1 MSLISSWQW
10 WLQKKPHS
18 QEGEVTAGLQ
28 SNGFLEEV
36 ISKVVVDPPATTS
49 LRWSSVY
56 RILQRKYTWC
66 RVKFESTLH
75 ETELCK
81 DVIKMLLL
89 IAFSGRLFSF
99 QKWWQVFKVWISI
112 ETILYYLPHPIFHHG
127 SLFWETARQGCRRI
141 RKRWCWARCPPD
153 WPFAAWFEGL
163 LSQFFDKT
171 DKRSIKRCKRT
182 ARHPRR

>member
-10 WLQKKPHS
+10 WFQKKPHS
-18 QEGEVTAGLQ
+18 QEGEVTVGLQ

-56 RILQRKYTWC
+56 RILQREYTWC

-89 IAFSGRLFSF
+89 IAFIGRLFSF
-99 QKWWQVFKVWISI
+99 QKWWQVLKVWISI
-112 ETILYYLPHPIFHHG
+112 ETFLYHLPDIFHHG
-127 SLFWETARQGCRRI
+127 SLFWETARQGCRQIGNVDVEQGVHQIGHLR
-141 RKRWCWARCPPD
+141 RHLKGS
-153 WPFAAWFEGL
+153 F
-163 LSQFFDKT
+163 LSSLVKQTAINKT
-171 DKRSIKRCKRT
+171 M
-182 ARHPRR
+182 